1 MSIAI
6 TICFLVTGVIN
17 FIPLVGVLSKA
28 RLETLYGLSI
38 ESNELTILL
47 KHRAVLFGI
56 VGGFIIFSA
65 FYPIYQPIS
74 FVLGYISMISFL
86 IIALHEGN
94 YNSDIRKVVI
104 ADVIGI
110 ISFLIATILYFFKS

>member
-1 MSIAI
+1 MMYFVFSQWSHTVEQKGYLMSIAI

-47 KHRAVLFGI
+47 KHRAVL
-56 VGGFIIFSA
+56 
-65 FYPIYQPIS
+65 
-74 FVLGYISMISFL
+74 
-86 IIALHEGN
+86 
-94 YNSDIRKVVI
+94 
-104 ADVIGI
+104 
-110 ISFLIATILYFFKS
+110 